1 MRSGLSESSYIHE
14 LIVCAAMVLAVPR
27 VGSDLSESSYI
38 HVVLCLCSY
47 GLAVPR
53 VGSGLSGSS
62 YIRVAHCLCWQCLE
76 WGLASQGVV
85 TYIAHCLCSNG
96 AGGAASGVRPLRE

>member
-1 MRSGLSESSYIHE
+1 MQLWSGGASSGVRPLGSSYMHVV
-14 LIVCAAMVLAVPR
+14 LCLCSYGLAVPR
-27 VGSDLSESSYI
+27 VGSGLSGSSYI

-62 YIRVAHCLCWQCLE
+62 YIHVVLCLC
-76 WGLASQGVV
+76 
-85 TYIAHCLCSNG
+85 N
-96 AGGAASGVRPLRE
+96 